1 MKYIRSFIASLSI
14 CLLLLTSCVTW
25 AEDINIAT
33 FSLDTL
39 QVDSA
44 IAVMTPIYKRIGYD
58 MSVIRFPGKR
68 SLVEANSGTTGGELV
83 RIAAIEDSY
92 PNLVRIPYAI
102 GSLRVM
108 AMTQSGQHAINERSS
123 MIDKRIGILRGVKIL
138 DTLTQGIKREVVNSI
153 DSLFEILLNGRVDAI
168 LFSEPDM
175 VKYITDHDLA
185 ERVTMGEQA
194 ILEIDL
200 YHFVHKS
207 SSDITKRLSKE
218 MKMMKESGELEL
230 LVESAHSYKHCTS
243 NVVSN

>member
-1 MKYIRSFIASLSI
+1 MKYIRSFIASLTL

-39 QVDSA
+39 QVDNA
-44 IAVMTPIYKRIGYD
+44 IAVMTPIYKRIGYG

-83 RIAAIEDSY
+83 RIASIEDSY

-102 GSLRVM
+102 GSVRVM
-108 AMTQSGQHAINERSS
+108 AMTQRGQPAINERSS
-123 MIDKRIGILRGVKIL
+123 MVGKRVGILRGVEIFDIL
-138 DTLTQGIKREVVNSI
+138 TKSMKREVVNSI
-153 DSLFEILLNGRVDAI
+153 SSLLEILLNGRVDVI
-168 LFSEPDM
+168 LFSESD
-175 VKYITDHDLA
+175 ITRYLTDNNLT
-185 ERVTMGEQA
+185 ERVTVGEQA
-194 ILEIDL
+194 ILEMPL

-207 SSDITKRLSKE
+207 SSDITKKLSRE